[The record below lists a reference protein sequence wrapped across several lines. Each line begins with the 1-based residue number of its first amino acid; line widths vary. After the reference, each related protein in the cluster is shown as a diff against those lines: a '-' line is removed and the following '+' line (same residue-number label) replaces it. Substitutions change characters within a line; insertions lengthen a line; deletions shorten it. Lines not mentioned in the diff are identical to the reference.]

1 LLSENGEALPKRAPF
16 ENVTGPAGE
25 IQRGWY
31 AAYTMSRHERRIA
44 THCEHIG
51 IEHFLPL
58 YSSRRSWKN
67 RTTVDLQM
75 PLFPNYIFV
84 RLSAE
89 DHGRLLRLP
98 GVLSTVGTSAGPA
111 AISEHDMEALRRII
125 QYKAIEPHPFIVTG
139 DRVRVKKGPLEGI
152 AGVVLRK
159 INGVRF
165 IVTLDL
171 IGKSVALDIEGNSL
185 ELIGLPNT
193 ARTADQQVAVA

>member
-1 LLSENGEALPKRAPF
+1 MLSENGEALSKRELFGNAP
-16 ENVTGPAGE
+16 GAAGE
-25 IQRGWY
+25 MRREWY

-44 THCEHIG
+44 AHCEHIG

-58 YSSRRSWKN
+58 YSSKRSWKN

-89 DHGRLLRLP
+89 NHGPLLRLP
-98 GVLSTVGTSAGPA
+98 GVLSTVGNSCGPA
-111 AISEHDMEALRRII
+111 TIPDSDMEALRRLIEC
-125 QYKAIEPHPFIVTG
+125 KAIEPHPYIAVG

-152 AGVVLRK
+152 AGVVLYRR
-159 INGVRF
+159 NGVRF
-165 IVTLDL
+165 VVTLDL

-185 ELIGLPNT
+185 ELTGL
-193 ARTADQQVAVA
+193 AEADRANGRGIAVA